1 LRHREPLLES
11 RGRLHL
17 TPETELGTRT
27 PTAALGAP
35 LTVIRPTRGWVSVG
49 LRDLLAYRELLFLL
63 AWRDVK
69 VRYKQTVIGAAWAI
83 AQPLVAMLVL
93 TLVFAHFVRVPTDGL
108 PYPLLVFA
116 GLLPWQLFSQALNR
130 SSLSLVS
137 NSALISK
144 TYFPRVIIP
153 VAAVGAPLVD
163 FLVSSA
169 VLAVLMACYG
179 VAPAWGAL
187 TLPFFLALG
196 LLAAAAAGLWLAAL
210 NAQYRDVGYIV
221 PFLVQ
226 IGMYLSPVVYP
237 VSAVPERWRTLY
249 GLNPMT
255 SVIDGFRWG
264 LLHGP
269 APSALLVLAG
279 VLGTGVVLT
288 TGLIFF
294 TRAQRTLADVI

>member
-1 LRHREPLLES
+1 M
-11 RGRLHL
+11 
-17 TPETELGTRT
+17 
-27 PTAALGAP
+27 
-35 LTVIRPTRGWVSVG
+35 
-49 LRDLLAYRELLFLL
+49 AY
-63 AWRDVK
+63 
-69 VRYKQTVIGAAWAI
+69 
-83 AQPLVAMLVL
+83 
-93 TLVFAHFVRVPTDGL
+93 
-108 PYPLLVFA
+108 
-116 GLLPWQLFSQALNR
+116 
-130 SSLSLVS
+130 
-137 NSALISK
+137 
-144 TYFPRVIIP
+144 
-153 VAAVGAPLVD
+153 
-163 FLVSSA
+163 
-169 VLAVLMACYG
+169 YG